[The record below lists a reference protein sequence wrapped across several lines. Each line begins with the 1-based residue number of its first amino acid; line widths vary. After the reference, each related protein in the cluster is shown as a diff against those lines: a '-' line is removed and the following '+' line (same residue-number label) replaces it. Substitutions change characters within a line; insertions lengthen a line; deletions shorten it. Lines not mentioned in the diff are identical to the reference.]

1 MKRMTITSEKDVY
14 PSSITVLDDGGEQ
27 EVALLWRTVEW
38 PLFNHG
44 VGTRR

>member
-1 MKRMTITSEKDVY
+1 MKRLRIKSQTDAY
-14 PSSITVLDDGGEQ
+14 PSSINVLDDGGEQ